1 MVPLDK
7 LTYNGKTKE
16 QFEKEAVAQI
26 NQATLLGITN
36 GENASK
42 KLHADAKVQSEEK
55 TAEAIGR
62 LKDKFDSTKTQVL
75 QIVNNFGKIRAD
87 LQELKNEYI
96 QEQSLIQYNYV
107 QLDENAMTQADLRVN
122 SLQERV
128 AIKQKEMQTAYS
140 NFQNLIGELK
150 GIKTQIDDAKNEEQ
164 YELLNLQNE
173 QDDIKLVQLFEQQSE
188 KMRQVLKSNE
198 HRSTQQESLKHK
210 ISRNL
215 RQKSPELAK

>member
-62 LKDKFDSTKTQVL
+62 LKDKFDSTKT
-75 QIVNNFGKIRAD
+75 
-87 LQELKNEYI
+87 
-96 QEQSLIQYNYV
+96 
-107 QLDENAMTQADLRVN
+107 
-122 SLQERV
+122 
-128 AIKQKEMQTAYS
+128 
-140 NFQNLIGELK
+140 
-150 GIKTQIDDAKNEEQ
+150 
-164 YELLNLQNE
+164 
-173 QDDIKLVQLFEQQSE
+173 
-188 KMRQVLKSNE
+188 
-198 HRSTQQESLKHK
+198 
-210 ISRNL
+210 
-215 RQKSPELAK
+215 